1 LSQASKLTSA
11 RVAGIVP
18 QPLHWNRPLQS
29 PVWQWP
35 TPLLLKVQP
44 VRPQNRVLRLLGVLI
59 VTLWPGRS
67 TQPVAASGVLGFGA
81 AATQIVCDSLLTNVT
96 ARRGALAA
104 GCDAAVTVAAVA
116 AAGVAVTA
124 VARGAALAPVTG
136 PASPAVIAVSIAA
149 VPTALITVLRNRP
162 GRGRFIPSNITGI
175 LHVVVR
181 SSIGDGRRHR
191 EITENGSR
199 FCAGRC
205 RGRGPGRVVCP

>member
-1 LSQASKLTSA
+1 
-11 RVAGIVP
+11 
-18 QPLHWNRPLQS
+18 
-29 PVWQWP
+29 
-35 TPLLLKVQP
+35 
-44 VRPQNRVLRLLGVLI
+44 
-59 VTLWPGRS
+59 
-67 TQPVAASGVLGFGA
+67 VLGFGA

-104 GCDAAVTVAAVA
+104 GCDAAVTVAA
-116 AAGVAVTA
+116 AGVAVTA
-124 VARGAALAPVTG
+124 VARGAALAPATG
-136 PASPAVIAVSIAA
+136 PDSPAVIAVSIAA